1 MEQLIET
8 VTNLLYFIIVA
19 AATLCIGLFMF
30 LLYDESKVRREK
42 RDDEERP

>member
-8 VTNLLYFIIVA
+8 VTNLLYFFFVA
-19 AATLCIGLFMF
+19 AGMLCIGLFMF
-30 LLYDESKVRREK
+30 LLYDESKVTREK

>member
-1 MEQLIET
+1 LIET

-30 LLYDESKVRREK
+30 LLYDSKARRKK
-42 RDDEERP
+42 RGD